1 MQKVLKSDSIIKA
14 RYQNTGIM
22 KKWREVTQSILKD
35 KDDKIDGEARK
46 SYDARPF

>member
-1 MQKVLKSDSIIKA
+1 
-14 RYQNTGIM
+14 M
-22 KKWREVTQSILKD
+22 KKWREVTQSILKG